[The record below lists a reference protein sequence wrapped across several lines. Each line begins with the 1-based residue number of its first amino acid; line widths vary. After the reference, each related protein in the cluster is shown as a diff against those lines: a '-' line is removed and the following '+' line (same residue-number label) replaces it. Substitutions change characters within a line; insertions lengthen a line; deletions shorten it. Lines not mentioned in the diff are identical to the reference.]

1 MYGECYALTF
11 LMSVGGKNC
20 RRFFYSVFYHSFF
33 VQCTM
38 EVLTISKDLLI
49 NESIRAREV
58 RLIGADGAQL
68 GVQSRN
74 EALRLAE
81 EAELDLVMV
90 APQATPPVCKIM
102 DYGKYRFEMQKKD
115 KETRKNQKVIQMK
128 EVRLSPTIEEND
140 FQTKFR
146 NAKKFLENGNKV
158 KASIRFRGRA
168 ITHSEIGKR
177 VLERLATDLSEFGVV
192 EQRPKM
198 EGRSMFLVLAPKKED

>member
-1 MYGECYALTF
+1 
-11 LMSVGGKNC
+11 
-20 RRFFYSVFYHSFF
+20 
-33 VQCTM
+33 M

>member
-1 MYGECYALTF
+1 
-11 LMSVGGKNC
+11 
-20 RRFFYSVFYHSFF
+20 
-33 VQCTM
+33 M

-177 VLERLATDLSEFGVV
+177 VLERLA
-192 EQRPKM
+192 
-198 EGRSMFLVLAPKKED
+198 

>member
-1 MYGECYALTF
+1 
-11 LMSVGGKNC
+11 
-20 RRFFYSVFYHSFF
+20 
-33 VQCTM
+33 M

-168 ITHSEIGKR
+168 ITHSEIGRR

-198 EGRSMFLVLAPKKED
+198 EGRNMFLVLAPKKED

>member
-1 MYGECYALTF
+1 
-11 LMSVGGKNC
+11 
-20 RRFFYSVFYHSFF
+20 
-33 VQCTM
+33 M

-168 ITHSEIGKR
+168 ITHSEIGRR